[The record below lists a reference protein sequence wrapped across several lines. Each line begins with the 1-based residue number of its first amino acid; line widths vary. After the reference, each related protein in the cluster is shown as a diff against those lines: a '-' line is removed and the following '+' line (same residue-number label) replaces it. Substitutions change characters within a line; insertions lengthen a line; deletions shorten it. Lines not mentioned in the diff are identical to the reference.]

1 MENNIK
7 GPLYFGAISEEY
19 TNLKRAKAVMLPV
32 PYEKTTTYK
41 KGAAGGPRAIIE
53 ASKYMETF
61 DDELNQE
68 TYKIGIHTMDELAA
82 GDISSEEMTGCLKNA
97 VRDLIKA
104 GKFPVVLGGE
114 HSISVGPVAAF
125 RESYEDLSVLYLDAH
140 YDLRDEF
147 NGSRFNHACAARRI
161 SELAPVVEVGVRSLS
176 REEKDFLSNMPPK
189 TRVDVINVYDI
200 LNDALWNDKVGRLL
214 SKNVYISID
223 LDVFDPAIMPAV
235 GTPEPGGIGWYEFLE
250 LLYGVIMEKNIVGMD
265 VVELC
270 PIKDQPASDFF
281 AAKLIY
287 RLLGYI
293 FSSKRLSQLKKE
305 EKDDSNSKEKDTAP
319 KENVLHKGG
328 GNPQRGA

>member
-1 MENNIK
+1 MENQTQ
-7 GPLYFGAISEEY
+7 GPVNFAGLSEEY
-19 TNLKRAKAVMLPV
+19 SNFKRAKVIIVPV
-32 PYEKTTTYK
+32 PYDVTTTYK
-41 KGAAGGPRAIIE
+41 KGTLLGPKAILD
-53 ASKYMETF
+53 ASKYLEVF

-68 TYKIGIHTMDELAA
+68 TYKIGIHTMDELQVKALPP
-82 GDISSEEMTGCLKNA
+82 EEMVKKVKEATQE
-97 VRDLIKA
+97 LIKA
-104 GKFPVVLGGE
+104 GKFPVILGGE

-125 RESYEDLSVLYLDAH
+125 KENYQDLTVLYLDAH

-147 NGSRFNHACAARRI
+147 NGSKFNHACAARRI
-161 SELAPVVEVGVRSLS
+161 SEIAPIVEVGTRSLS
-176 REEKDFLSNMPPK
+176 KEEKEFLNNPHDQAK
-189 TRVDVINVYDI
+189 VDIINVYDI
-200 LNDALWNDKVGRLL
+200 LDDALWKDRASRLL

-223 LDVFDPAIMPAV
+223 LDVFDPSVMPAV

-250 LLYGVIMEKNIVGMD
+250 FLNSIIIEKNIVGMD

-287 RLLGYI
+287 RLLGYM

-305 EKDDSNSKEKDTAP
+305 EKDDSDLKEKGTTP

-328 GNPQRGA
+328 GNSQRGA